1 MRPRPTGRSGIAAL
15 LLAVAF
21 VVGLGLAPTE
31 AATLYRRDV
40 YFTAG
45 YERQIDSRT
54 CVPASTAMML
64 NFIAR
69 RDLGLNQ
76 MTILRWAQPRDALND
91 SVQRGTDPLG
101 WARAMTH
108 FSTAAGRG
116 PFEYRWE
123 AYTSEYTAPKRAAKL
138 IAVTGK
144 PVGLLVR
151 NGTHAAVMTG
161 FDASRDPRRG
171 DFRLVNV
178 LVSDPLYAR
187 RVKYAAADSPL
198 NRYLELDATRYYD
211 GQWYRKYVIVAPV
224 P

>member
-1 MRPRPTGRSGIAAL
+1 MRPRTRPIAL
-15 LLAVAF
+15 LFALAFILGLAVAP
-21 VVGLGLAPTE
+21 AE
-31 AATLYRRDV
+31 AGTLYRRDL

-69 RDLGLNQ
+69 RDLGLDQ

-91 SVQRGTDPLG
+91 RVQRGTDPLG
-101 WARAMTH
+101 WSRALTN
-108 FSTAAGRG
+108 FSTAAGKG
-116 PFEYRWE
+116 SFAYRWE
-123 AYTSEYTAPKRAAKL
+123 AYSSEYAALKRAAKL
-138 IAVTGK
+138 IATTSK

-171 DFRLVNV
+171 EFHLVNV
-178 LVSDPLYAR
+178 IISDPMYTR
-187 RVKYAAADSPL
+187 RAWYPAESSPL
-198 NRYLELDATRYYD
+198 NRYLELDATMYYD
-211 GQWYRKYVIVAPV
+211 GQWYGKYVIVAPV

>member
-1 MRPRPTGRSGIAAL
+1 MRSRLAGRPGIALLFAL
-15 LLAVAF
+15 ALV
-21 VVGLGLAPTE
+21 LGPALAPAQ
-31 AATLYRRDV
+31 AASLYKRDL

-45 YERQIDSRT
+45 YERQVDSRT

-101 WARAMTH
+101 WARAMTQ
-108 FSTAAGRG
+108 FSTTAGKG
-116 PFEYRWE
+116 AFAYRWE
-123 AYTSEYTAPKRAAKL
+123 AYTSEYTALKRAAKL

-161 FDASRDPRRG
+161 FEASRDPRRG
-171 DFRLVNV
+171 EFHLVNV
-178 LVSDPLYAR
+178 WVSDPLYTR
-187 RVKYAAADSPL
+187 RAMYPTASSPL
-198 NRYLELDATRYYD
+198 NPYLELDATRYYD
-211 GQWYRKYVIVAPV
+211 GQWYRKYIIVAPV

>member
-1 MRPRPTGRSGIAAL
+1 MRPRPAGRSGIVAL
-15 LLAVAF
+15 LFAVAF
-21 VVGLGLAPTE
+21 VVGIGLAPAE
-31 AATLYRRDV
+31 AATLYRREL

-45 YERQIDSRT
+45 YERQVDSRT
-54 CVPASTAMML
+54 CVAASSAMML
-64 NFIAR
+64 NLIAR

-76 MTILRWAQPRDALND
+76 LTILRWAQPRDALND

-108 FSTAAGRG
+108 FSTTAGKG
-116 PFEYRWE
+116 AFAYQWE
-123 AYTSEYTAPKRAAKL
+123 AYTTEYAALKRAAKL

-161 FDASRDPRRG
+161 FESTRDPRRG
-171 DFRLVNV
+171 DFSVINV
-178 LVSDPLYAR
+178 WVSDPLYVR
-187 RVKYAAADSPL
+187 RAKYATADSPL
-198 NRYLELDATRYYD
+198 NRYLELDATKYYD